1 MQLIFGFDIGT
12 TSIGFAVI
20 RHDHD
25 LGAGEILR
33 LGVRVFPEARD
44 PSGTP
49 LNQERR
55 QARLRRRQLRRRRE
69 RRRMLGDALNE
80 AGLLPCRGS
89 PGWNE
94 IMGVD
99 PYELRKRAFD
109 GDKLSQHEIGRAI
122 YHHAQRRHFKGRD
135 VDEVSSDS
143 ESPTLDSDER
153 KAESARDETI
163 ATLRENKKTLGAWL
177 ADMTPHQR
185 KRGRHAVR
193 SIVEEEFDG
202 IWLPLVPVSF
212 RDAVRNAIFSQRPVF
227 WRLNTLGKCPFIP
240 AAGLCPRSSWLSQ
253 QRRMLEK
260 LNNLSLVG
268 SNQRPLDDEEREAIL
283 SKLQEQASMTWPGV
297 RRTLAPL
304 YRARG
309 ISGDEKRLK
318 FNLEEGQEKKLL
330 GNAVEAKLAE
340 IFGDSWRVHPHKQ
353 EIRDSVP
360 DQLWQ
365 ADYEEVGGQ
374 RVIILPANKR
384 KSRRKAAVDE
394 FIKKF
399 DLTKEQAE
407 AISKMKLPSG
417 WEPYSTEALRVIL
430 PHLEAGVKFGE
441 IVNSPDWESW
451 LSETF
456 PDREQPTGEEYD
468 RLPSPAEKEERED
481 IAKLRNPTVV
491 RTRNELRKV
500 VNNLIGMYGKPDLI
514 RVEVARD
521 VGNSKRQREEKTSG
535 IRRREKRRKEA
546 WESLK
551 ENKIESPSRNDI
563 EKWLLWKEC
572 KHRCPFSG
580 DSISFDALFR
590 NAEFEVEHI
599 WPRSRSLD
607 NSFANKTLCRKDI
620 NQQKGNR
627 IPYEFLHGNSGEWE
641 ALTGRLFDMKAPKG
655 GPGMSSAKIRR
666 FLAPEIPDDFAT
678 RQLNDTGY
686 AAREA
691 VAYLKKLWPD
701 QGIEAAV
708 HVFSVSGRV
717 TAHLRHLW
725 GLSNIL
731 APDGKKTRSDHRH
744 HAIDALTVACSH
756 PGMTQKLSRYW
767 QAEDDPSTPQP
778 SLPLPWKS
786 IRSDA
791 EQAVSDIVVSHRV
804 RKKVS
809 GALHKETIYGDTG
822 KETSERGGTTYRYF
836 VTRKNVE
843 DISKSDL
850 NEKNRDLWPDPKLR
864 EIVLDWINE
873 RGGEPKK
880 AFPPYPKK
888 GRKGPEIRKVRLRM
902 KRQADL
908 MARVSTGYAD
918 LGNNHH
924 MAIYR
929 KSDGDS
935 CFEVVSL
942 MEASRRL
949 ASNQAVVQR
958 SIGDGSTLLMTLS
971 PGDIIEFQKGDES
984 GLWVVHGINSSG
996 RPVLGRLN
1004 DARPTTANEAHRLGV
1019 DGKRNDFEPRF
1030 RGFMKRQ
1037 PKKLSVDPIGRVR
1050 SAND

>member
-1 MQLIFGFDIGT
+1 MQLIFGLDIGT

-122 YHHAQRRHFKGRD
+122 YHLAQRRHFKGRD

-163 ATLRENKKTLGAWL
+163 ATLRKNKKTLGAWL

-202 IWLPLVPVSF
+202 IWLPLIPASY
-212 RDAVRNAIFSQRPVF
+212 RDAVRKAIFSQRPVF
-227 WRLNTLGKCPFIP
+227 WRLNTLGECPFVP
-240 AAGLCPRSSWLSQ
+240 GAGLSPRSSWLSQ

-268 SNQRPLDDEEREAIL
+268 SNQQPLDDEEREAIL

-304 YRARG
+304 YRTRG
-309 ISGDEKRLK
+309 TPGDEKRLK

-399 DLTKEQAE
+399 DLTNQQAE

-417 WEPYSTEALRVIL
+417 WEPYSTEALSAIL
-430 PHLEAGVKFGE
+430 PHLEAGVRFGE

-451 LSETF
+451 RSETF
-456 PDREQPTGEEYD
+456 PNREQPTGEVYD
-468 RLPSPAEKEERED
+468 RLPSPAEKEESKD

-521 VGNSKRQREEKTSG
+521 VGNSKRQREEKASG
-535 IRRREKRRKEA
+535 IRRQEKRRKEA

-572 KHRCPFSG
+572 KHRCPFTG

-607 NSFANKTLCRKDI
+607 NSFTNKTLCRKDI

-641 ALTGRLFDMKAPKG
+641 ALTSRLFDMKAPTG

-666 FLAPEIPDDFAT
+666 FLTPEIPDSFAT

-850 NEKNRDLWPDPKLR
+850 SEKNRDLWPDPKLR

-908 MARVSTGYAD
+908 TARVSTGHAD

-929 KSDGDS
+929 RSDGDA
-935 CFEVVSL
+935 CFQVVSL

-949 ASNQAVVQR
+949 VSNQAVVQR

-1030 RGFMKRQ
+1030 RGFMNRQ

>member
-1 MQLIFGFDIGT
+1 M
-12 TSIGFAVI
+12 
-20 RHDHD
+20 
-25 LGAGEILR
+25 
-33 LGVRVFPEARD
+33 
-44 PSGTP
+44 
-49 LNQERR
+49 
-55 QARLRRRQLRRRRE
+55 
-69 RRRMLGDALNE
+69 
-80 AGLLPCRGS
+80 
-89 PGWNE
+89 
-94 IMGVD
+94 
-99 PYELRKRAFD
+99 
-109 GDKLSQHEIGRAI
+109 
-122 YHHAQRRHFKGRD
+122 
-135 VDEVSSDS
+135 
-143 ESPTLDSDER
+143 
-153 KAESARDETI
+153 
-163 ATLRENKKTLGAWL
+163 
-177 ADMTPHQR
+177 
-185 KRGRHAVR
+185 
-193 SIVEEEFDG
+193 
-202 IWLPLVPVSF
+202 
-212 RDAVRNAIFSQRPVF
+212 
-227 WRLNTLGKCPFIP
+227 
-240 AAGLCPRSSWLSQ
+240 
-253 QRRMLEK
+253 
-260 LNNLSLVG
+260 
-268 SNQRPLDDEEREAIL
+268 
-283 SKLQEQASMTWPGV
+283 
-297 RRTLAPL
+297 
-304 YRARG
+304 
-309 ISGDEKRLK
+309 
-318 FNLEEGQEKKLL
+318 
-330 GNAVEAKLAE
+330 
-340 IFGDSWRVHPHKQ
+340 
-353 EIRDSVP
+353 
-360 DQLWQ
+360 
-365 ADYEEVGGQ
+365 GGQ

-399 DLTKEQAE
+399 DLTQEQAE
-407 AISKMKLPSG
+407 AISKVKLPSG
-417 WEPYSTEALRVIL
+417 WEPYSTEALRAIL
-430 PHLEAGVKFGE
+430 PHLEAGVRFGE

-451 LSETF
+451 RSETF
-456 PDREQPTGEEYD
+456 PNREQPTGEVYD
-468 RLPSPAEKEERED
+468 RLPSPAEKEESKD

-521 VGNSKRQREEKTSG
+521 VGNSKRQREEKASG
-535 IRRREKRRKEA
+535 IRRQEKRRKEA

-572 KHRCPFSG
+572 KHRCPFTG

-590 NAEFEVEHI
+590 SAEFEVEHI

-607 NSFANKTLCRKDI
+607 NSFTNKTLCRKDV

-641 ALTGRLFDMKAPKG
+641 ALTSRLFDMKAPMG

-666 FLAPEIPDDFAT
+666 FLAPEIPDSFAT

-756 PGMTQKLSRYW
+756 PGMTQTLSRYW

-786 IRSDA
+786 IRTDA

-809 GALHKETIYGDTG
+809 GALHKETIYGDTD
-822 KETSERGGTTYRYF
+822 KETSERDGTTYRYF
-836 VTRKNVE
+836 VTRKNVK

-850 NEKNRDLWPDPKLR
+850 NEKNRDLWPDLKLR

-873 RGGEPKK
+873 HGGEPNK

-908 MARVSTGYAD
+908 MARVSTGHAD

-929 KSDGDS
+929 KSNGS
-935 CFEVVSL
+935 PCFKVVSL

-949 ASNQAVVQR
+949 SQNQAVVQR
-958 SIGDGSTLLMTLS
+958 DFSDGSVLLMTLS

-984 GLWVVHGINSSG
+984 GLWVVHGIKSSG
-996 RPVLGRLN
+996 RPVLGPLN
-1004 DARPTTANEAHRLGV
+1004 DARPTTANEAHKLGMV
-1019 DGKRNDFEPRF
+1019 GKRDEFSPRF
-1030 RGFMKRQ
+1030 NGFMERQ
-1037 PKKLSVDPIGRVR
+1037 PRKLSVDPIGRVR
-1050 SAND
+1050 PAND

>member
-1 MQLIFGFDIGT
+1 
-12 TSIGFAVI
+12 
-20 RHDHD
+20 
-25 LGAGEILR
+25 
-33 LGVRVFPEARD
+33 
-44 PSGTP
+44 
-49 LNQERR
+49 
-55 QARLRRRQLRRRRE
+55 
-69 RRRMLGDALNE
+69 
-80 AGLLPCRGS
+80 
-89 PGWNE
+89 
-94 IMGVD
+94 
-99 PYELRKRAFD
+99 
-109 GDKLSQHEIGRAI
+109 
-122 YHHAQRRHFKGRD
+122 
-135 VDEVSSDS
+135 
-143 ESPTLDSDER
+143 
-153 KAESARDETI
+153 
-163 ATLRENKKTLGAWL
+163 
-177 ADMTPHQR
+177 
-185 KRGRHAVR
+185 
-193 SIVEEEFDG
+193 
-202 IWLPLVPVSF
+202 
-212 RDAVRNAIFSQRPVF
+212 
-227 WRLNTLGKCPFIP
+227 
-240 AAGLCPRSSWLSQ
+240 
-253 QRRMLEK
+253 
-260 LNNLSLVG
+260 
-268 SNQRPLDDEEREAIL
+268 
-283 SKLQEQASMTWPGV
+283 MTWPGV

-309 ISGDEKRLK
+309 IPGDEKRLK

-353 EIRDSVP
+353 KIRDSVP

-394 FIKKF
+394 FIKRF
-399 DLTKEQAE
+399 DLTQEQAE
-407 AISKMKLPSG
+407 AINKVKLPSG
-417 WEPYSTEALRVIL
+417 WEPYSTEALRAIL
-430 PHLEAGVKFGE
+430 PHLEAGVRFGE

-451 LSETF
+451 RSETF
-456 PDREQPTGEEYD
+456 PNREQPTGEVYD
-468 RLPSPAEKEERED
+468 RLPSPAEKEESKD

-521 VGNSKRQREEKTSG
+521 VGNSKRQREEKASG
-535 IRRREKRRKEA
+535 IRRQEKRRKEA

-572 KHRCPFSG
+572 KHRCPFTG

-607 NSFANKTLCRKDI
+607 NSFTNKTLCRKDI

-641 ALTGRLFDMKAPKG
+641 ALTSRLFDMKAPMG

-666 FLAPEIPDDFAT
+666 FLAPEIPDSFAT

-701 QGIEAAV
+701 QGIEASV

-756 PGMTQKLSRYW
+756 PGMTQTLSRYW

-786 IRSDA
+786 IRTDA

-822 KETSERGGTTYRYF
+822 KEASERGGTTYRYF

-908 MARVSTGYAD
+908 MARVSTGHAD

-935 CFEVVSL
+935 CFQVVSL

-971 PGDIIEFQKGDES
+971 LGDIIEFQKGDES
-984 GLWVVHGINSSG
+984 GLWVVHGIKSSG

-1004 DARPTTANEAHRLGV
+1004 DARPTTANEALRLGV

-1037 PKKLSVDPIGRVR
+1037 PKKLSVDPIGRVH